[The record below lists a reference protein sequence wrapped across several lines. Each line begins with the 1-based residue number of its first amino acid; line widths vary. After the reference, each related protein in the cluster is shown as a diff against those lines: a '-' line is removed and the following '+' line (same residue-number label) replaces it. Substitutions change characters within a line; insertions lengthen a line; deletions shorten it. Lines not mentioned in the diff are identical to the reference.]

1 MWKSLMTCGTFFVWH
16 FRLPISKMEPATKK
30 QRTEG
35 LAKVTPSY
43 TPIEQY
49 LFLEVGALND
59 RMARMEEERS
69 ELLEKLTVLETVVW
83 KMLRNQGG
91 YVTEVTEA
99 VLEQEEAEDETGTIS
114 QILANWNA
122 EQEEAQEDWLE
133 LVDQW
138 LEVGDLPV

>member
-1 MWKSLMTCGTFFVWH
+1 MTCGTFFVWH

-30 QRTEG
+30 QRVEG
-35 LAKVTPSY
+35 LAKVAPSY
-43 TPIEQY
+43 TPLEHY
-49 LFLEVGALND
+49 LFLEVGALNE
-59 RMARMEEERS
+59 RMSRMEQERS
-69 ELLEKLTVLETVVW
+69 ELLEKLTVLENVVW

-138 LEVGDLPV
+138 LEVGELPL